1 MQQEILAY
9 NLYLIEFICFYLNLF
24 LWISVVVAGKQEVV
38 LCMYIV
44 LSTVPNSSSN
54 STAQVMLS
62 FSLKHTDF
70 Y

>member
-1 MQQEILAY
+1 MFLPES
-9 NLYLIEFICFYLNLF
+9 

-54 STAQVMLS
+54 STAQVTLS